1 MGAEIDRLEIAVETE
16 ASKANQQLDMMIE
29 KLNKVNKS
37 LSGIDLNKLRGVSD
51 SVKSTGK
58 SAQDSANRTRD
69 YSSAISILSRNAGAS
84 NLQIKKLTSTL
95 GGYITKSTLAKNRS
109 KSLAQTFGSFYAS
122 FFPVIRGVKALGRS
136 IKSSMDYIETFNYF
150 NVTMDKIGKEFSDQ
164 YQKYGYENAE
174 AYADSFSSR
183 LNNLTKKMT
192 GFEVSDNGVLNLTKN
207 MNLGLDPN
215 QIMNYQAS
223 IAAVTNSVGLCGET
237 SVNTSKAL
245 SMLAADLSS
254 FKNVDLQTV
263 MTNMQSGLIGQS
275 RALYKYGIDITNAT
289 LQTYAYRYGLST
301 AVSEMT
307 QADKMQLR
315 LLAILDQSKIAWGD
329 QANTINSVANQY
341 RILKQQIKNVA
352 RMVGNLLMP
361 VIQAVLPF
369 VNGLLIAVQRLL
381 GFIGG
386 LLGIDFGKIM
396 DGISSGY
403 SGIDTGGMVD
413 DTDAMAD
420 NMGNVS
426 DNLGKANKNAKKLH
440 DSMLGIDELNVI
452 RPDDSDASGSGGAGS
467 AGSNIGGGAGGIDL
481 SDEIGAAIAAYE
493 AVWNE
498 AFQKSVNKAQEYA
511 DKICSVFSNMWSLI
525 KAGDYEGLGEYIAG
539 GIDSVFEKI
548 NSVFNWDKMGPPI
561 TKFVDAYCRTINSL
575 VDNVHWADIG
585 KTIGDGLNV
594 ITNTLYLYLTGID
607 WINIGTAIANGLNGM
622 VNSIDWDILGR
633 TIGAWIMKI
642 PNMIYGF
649 VTTLDWSG
657 LGTGIGN
664 ALNGALME
672 FDGKTIAG
680 GINGIVNGILDA
692 LKAFIKTVDW
702 SEVAKAVGDV
712 LGNLDW
718 GTLAKVGL
726 TLGAVKLVSMF
737 GGILQKEVAGFIS
750 GKLDGIF
757 GKLVTGI
764 GNKFGAAF
772 KSLKPGGFIYEA
784 LGNLGMNLSIF
795 VESLTGISIP
805 VGAAMAGIVAGITIV
820 IAGIVDLWNTSET
833 FRDSVKDMWDKIC
846 EAFAYAKKRIWDDGL
861 KPLWDS
867 IKEFFGSLYG
877 LYESSGLKD
886 IFETIVVAIGDRI
899 AGAFSTLVKTVGNII
914 GTIAGVIAGIIEI
927 LSGVIDFIAGV
938 FSGDW
943 EEAWTGVK
951 KIVMGFVN
959 TVVSLFT
966 GVWEQIKII
975 FSPVVEWFK
984 DTFSGAYEAIKSAF
998 KFIASWFGEKWTA
1011 IKGVFDKDKVKN
1023 FFKSAFKAAL
1033 DAVKNIWDGI
1043 GDYFKKIANHIIS
1056 PIGKAV
1062 NGIIKGIN
1070 WVLDKVGSRT
1080 RIDLWD
1086 VPKFAKGT
1094 GGLSKDTL
1102 GMVNDQKGSTYRELI
1117 VPPSGKAFIP
1127 KGRNVMLPLQRGTK
1141 IMPANQTKAFMD
1153 ELPHFAGGIGDFF
1166 GNAWSKLKDFTG
1178 NVFDY
1183 ITHPDKILQI
1193 AVDKFVDVAGVM
1205 EPMLS
1210 MAKGAVSTVFDGAV
1224 DFIKKIFDTTGV
1236 VNYNP
1241 SAGVEQWRG
1250 LAEKAL
1256 RMTGQYSEANLQ
1268 RLLYQMKTESG
1279 GNPRAINNWDINA
1292 KNGTPSK
1299 GLMQVIDPTFKT
1311 WAMPPY
1317 NKDIYDPL
1325 SNMLASIR
1333 YAVARYGSLAK
1344 AYSGHGYADGG
1355 FPKFGEYFFAREN
1368 GPELVG
1374 RVGHRNAVVN
1384 NDQIVAS
1391 ISEGVESAIQ
1401 RQNAETNYLLRR
1413 VVELEQALLDKDI
1426 GIKVDGKKM
1435 DKQLSRARKNTG
1447 FNFSPA

>member
-1 MGAEIDRLEIAVETE
+1 MDAEIDRLEIGVET
-16 ASKANQQLDMMIE
+16 AANSACKQLDLMIE
-29 KLNKVNKS
+29 KLNKVSKS
-37 LSGIDLNKLRGVSD
+37 LSGIDLGKLNGLSN
-51 SVKSTGK
+51 SVKNTGK
-58 SAQDSANRTRD
+58 SVQDSANRAKNF
-69 YSSAISILSRNAGAS
+69 SSAM
-84 NLQIKKLTSTL
+84 
-95 GGYITKSTLAKNRS
+95 STLAAHTGSSNSQLKKFTSSLGVFVAKTTLANNKS
-109 KSLAQTFGSFYAS
+109 KSLSQTWGSFYAS
-122 FFPVIRGVKALGRS
+122 FSPIIRGVRLLGRS

-150 NVTMDKIGKEFSDQ
+150 NVTMDKIGKEFSEQ

-245 SMLAADLSS
+245 SMLTADLSS

-289 LQTYAYRYGLST
+289 LQTYAYKYGLST

-369 VNGLLIAVQRLL
+369 INGLLIAVQRLL

-403 SGIDTGGMVD
+403 SGIDTGDMVD

-561 TKFVDAYCRTINSL
+561 TMFVDAYCRTINSL

-607 WINIGTAIANGLNGM
+607 WIGIGSAIASGLNGII
-622 VNSIDWDILGR
+622 NSVDWEILGR
-633 TIGAWIMKI
+633 TIGAGLMKI

-657 LGTGIGN
+657 LGAGIGTS
-664 ALNGALME
+664 LNGVLME

-726 TLGAVKLVSMF
+726 VIGTVKLAGVFGNLLSVAFGETIKEAFKGGLNKVIPEIGKVLSSSKIGQVFSLVSGGAGTF
-737 GGILQKEVAGFIS
+737 GEAFSAVFGASLPAIGAIVGGIAIV
-750 GKLDGIF
+750 
-757 GKLVTGI
+757 
-764 GNKFGAAF
+764 
-772 KSLKPGGFIYEA
+772 
-784 LGNLGMNLSIF
+784 
-795 VESLTGISIP
+795 
-805 VGAAMAGIVAGITIV
+805 VAGII
-820 IAGIVDLWNTSET
+820 DLWKTSET

-943 EEAWTGVK
+943 EEAWAGVK

-1355 FPKFGEYFFAREN
+1355 FPKFGEYFLAREN

-1413 VVELEQALLDKDI
+1413 VVELEQALLDKDTSL
-1426 GIKVDGKKM
+1426 KVDGKKM